1 MQQHFQNDAERKSVY
16 KRMYRLST
24 VLLIIVLGTMS
35 ALMYLF
41 FNK

>member
-16 KRMYRLST
+16 KRMYILST

>member
-1 MQQHFQNDAERKSVY
+1 MQQHYSNDAERKSLY
-16 KRMYRLST
+16 KRMYWLST

>member
-41 FNK
+41 LKK